1 MENSINI
8 NIVDSKKVMAAVKSD
23 QIQEIDKQIE
33 DNKEIKKI
41 RAVPYIYIFMV
52 VLSIISGFLS
62 SQFPHSENLRFT
74 FSFITFGF
82 GAVGIF
88 GIVIPRRI
96 LNYIPSHEKIARKQY
111 YIPSAKREEVMKSLN
126 THSASVVK
134 LLEELSSTNVNNSA
148 GSSTIKVILY
158 YTKTGSFISG
168 QVYDYVPYEFV
179 PRHAAITYSVTVA

>member
-82 GAVGIF
+82 GSVGIL

-96 LNYIPSHEKIARKQY
+96 LNYIPSKEKILRKQY
-111 YIPSAKREEVMKSLN
+111 FIPSVRRDEVMVGFN